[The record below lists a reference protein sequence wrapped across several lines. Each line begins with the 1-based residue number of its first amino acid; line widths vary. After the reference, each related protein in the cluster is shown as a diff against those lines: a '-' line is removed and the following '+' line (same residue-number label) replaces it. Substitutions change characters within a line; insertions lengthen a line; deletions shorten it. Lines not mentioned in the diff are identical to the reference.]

1 MENQKTYHNELA
13 TICKLYLRSKGLE
26 TYDLRVFEYSDKHE
40 TYLKVHSLL
49 LATEQMQYTEQEQNA
64 RNVLLDSGLKTA
76 KGGCKF
82 LISLLKDKP

>member
-13 TICKLYLRSKGLE
+13 TICKLYLRSKGLQA
-26 TYDLRVFEYSDKHE
+26 YDLRVFEYYSKHE

-49 LATEQMQYTEQEQNA
+49 LATERMQHTEQEQEA
-64 RNVLLDSGLKTA
+64 RNALLASGLKTA

-82 LISLLKDKP
+82 LLALLKG